1 MSEILIDD
9 IMDISLQA
17 GVLVLENGGET
28 YRAEETCVQ
37 IARAM
42 GAGNASAFVTPTV
55 VIVTVTDQNKK
66 SHTAMQRITNR
77 SVNLEKISKINSL
90 AQELTLKGK
99 NVNPEEAEKSL
110 AKIRNAPGHG
120 KAKLLLMAG
129 FSAFFFSFMFGGNLK
144 EGITAFF
151 IGIILRLELIFL
163 EKLNL
168 NSFIFS
174 VINGGVISILCEL
187 VIVVGLV
194 PASITVMT
202 AVLMQVVP
210 GMAIVNA
217 IRDFIAGDLIAGTAR
232 LVDAFMVAAGLSIG
246 SVCGVLLFSH
256 VLG

>member
-90 AQELTLKGK
+90 ARELTLKGK
-99 NVNPEEAEKSL
+99 DVNPVEAENSL
-110 AKIRNAPGHG
+110 AKIRNTSGHG

-144 EGITAFF
+144 EGFTAFF
-151 IGIILRLELIFL
+151 IGMILRLELIFM

-174 VINGGVISILCEL
+174 VINGGVISILCEW
-187 VIVVGLV
+187 VIVIGFV
-194 PASITVMT
+194 PATITVMT

-246 SVCGVLLFSH
+246 SVCGVLLFSY

>member
-1 MSEILIDD
+1 
-9 IMDISLQA
+9 
-17 GVLVLENGGET
+17 
-28 YRAEETCVQ
+28 
-37 IARAM
+37 
-42 GAGNASAFVTPTV
+42 
-55 VIVTVTDQNKK
+55 
-66 SHTAMQRITNR
+66 
-77 SVNLEKISKINSL
+77 
-90 AQELTLKGK
+90 
-99 NVNPEEAEKSL
+99 
-110 AKIRNAPGHG
+110 
-120 KAKLLLMAG
+120 MAG
-129 FSAFFFSFMFGGNLK
+129 FSAFFFSFMFGGSLK

>member
-1 MSEILIDD
+1 
-9 IMDISLQA
+9 
-17 GVLVLENGGET
+17 
-28 YRAEETCVQ
+28 
-37 IARAM
+37 
-42 GAGNASAFVTPTV
+42 
-55 VIVTVTDQNKK
+55 
-66 SHTAMQRITNR
+66 MQRITNR
-77 SVNLEKISKINSL
+77 SVNLEKISKINRL

-99 NVNPEEAEKSL
+99 EVNPEEAEKSL
-110 AKIRNAPGHG
+110 AKIREAPGHK
-120 KAKLLLMAG
+120 KAKLILMAG
-129 FSAFFFSFMFGGNLK
+129 FSAFFFSFMFGGNLI

-151 IGIILRLELIFL
+151 IGITLRLELIFL

>member
-1 MSEILIDD
+1 M
-9 IMDISLQA
+9 
-17 GVLVLENGGET
+17 
-28 YRAEETCVQ
+28 
-37 IARAM
+37 AR
-42 GAGNASAFVTPTV
+42 
-55 VIVTVTDQNKK
+55 
-66 SHTAMQRITNR
+66 
-77 SVNLEKISKINSL
+77 
-90 AQELTLKGK
+90 ELTLKGK
-99 NVNPEEAEKSL
+99 DVNPVEAENSL
-110 AKIRNAPGHG
+110 AKIREAPGHG
-120 KAKLLLMAG
+120 KIKLLLMAG

-144 EGITAFF
+144 EGFTAFF
-151 IGIILRLELIFL
+151 IGMILRLELIFM

-187 VIVVGLV
+187 VIVIGFV
-194 PASITVMT
+194 PATITVMT

-246 SVCGVLLFSH
+246 SVCGVLLFSY